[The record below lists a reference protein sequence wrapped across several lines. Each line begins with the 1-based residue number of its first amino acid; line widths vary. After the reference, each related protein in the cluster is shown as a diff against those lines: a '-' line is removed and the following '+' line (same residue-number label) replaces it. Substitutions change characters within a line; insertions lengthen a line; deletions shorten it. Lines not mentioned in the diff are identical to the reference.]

1 MRRLGLATYLAVV
14 CCVLLAAGEG
24 ARAKEQA
31 RPGGKAP
38 ATRPA
43 AEKGFRTIFDG
54 KTFKG
59 WEGSMEWFRIEDGA
73 IVGGR
78 LDKKVPRN
86 EFLCTKRPYG
96 DFELRL
102 KVKLVKPGG
111 NAGIQ
116 IRSERIPNH
125 HEMRGY
131 QADVGGA
138 WWGKLYDESRRR
150 KVLAGPD
157 GKARAKLVRRGEWN
171 DYVIRCDGPRI
182 QLWLNGKKTVDY
194 VEKDAKVLKTELARR
209 GLIGL
214 QIHGGPANE
223 AWYKDIRIKELKA
236 PATKPAKAAAAGPA
250 GKRGQDPFLAVRPRE
265 LSAGALPDAGGRLP
279 PTKKGS

>member
-1 MRRLGLATYLAVV
+1 MRRLDLRRALAVAG
-14 CCVLLAAGEG
+14 CLLLAAGEG
-24 ARAKEQA
+24 AGGEKRG
-31 RPGGKAP
+31 RPA
-38 ATRPA
+38 ASRPA
-43 AEKGFRTIFDG
+43 AEKGFRAIFDG

-59 WEGSMEWFRIEDGA
+59 WEGSTEWFRIEDGA
-73 IVGGR
+73 IVGGH
-78 LDKKVPRN
+78 LDKRVPRN
-86 EFLCTKRPYG
+86 EFLCTKRKYG

-102 KVKLVKPGG
+102 KVKLAKKGG

-131 QADVGGA
+131 QADVGGN

-157 GKARAKLVRRGEWN
+157 AKTQAKLVKFEEWN
-171 DYVIRCDGPRI
+171 DYVIRCQGPRI

-194 VEKDAKVLKTELARR
+194 VEKDPKVLKTELARR

-236 PATKPAKAAAAGPA
+236 PSTKPARPA
-250 GKRGQDPFLAVRPRE
+250 EK
-265 LSAGALPDAGGRLP
+265 
-279 PTKKGS
+279 

>member
-1 MRRLGLATYLAVV
+1 MSPLSVRRCLAISVWG
-14 CCVLLAAGEG
+14 LLAAQT
-24 ARAKEQA
+24 AL
-31 RPGGKAP
+31 GGKKTPPASAP
-38 ATRPA
+38 AG
-43 AEKGFRTIFDG
+43 EKGFRTIFDG
-54 KTFKG
+54 KTLKG
-59 WEGSMEWFRIEDGA
+59 WEGSRQWFRVQDGA
-73 IVGGR
+73 IVGGS

-86 EFLCTKRPYG
+86 EFLCTTRKYA

-102 KVKLVKPGG
+102 KVKLAKKGG

-131 QADVGGA
+131 QADVGGN

-150 KVLAGPD
+150 KVLAGPN
-157 GKARAKLVRRGEWN
+157 AKRQAGLVKFERFN
-171 DYVIRCDGPRI
+171 DYVIRCQGPRI
-182 QLWLNGKKTVDY
+182 QLWLNGRKTVDY
-194 VEKDAKVLKTELARR
+194 LEKDPKVLKTPLART

-236 PATKPAKAAAAGPA
+236 PATKPASSA
-250 GKRGQDPFLAVRPRE
+250 GK
-265 LSAGALPDAGGRLP
+265 
-279 PTKKGS
+279 